1 MRKFVVLFLLISLF
15 SVSSTIPLKKK
26 LIGVWKI
33 DTISTKGTILR
44 HDQLGQPYIEFNEEG
59 GFLVKISAAHEKGR
73 YHAKG
78 DIVKLN
84 FLEPKKPQQILHI
97 TQISDSQMEYTTKS
111 DSTGEV
117 KVICYKMKGGL
128 NQDPD

>member
-1 MRKFVVLFLLISLF
+1 MRKFVVVLLLISLV
-15 SVSSTIPLKKK
+15 SVSATIPLKKK

-33 DTISTKGTILR
+33 DKISTKGTILR
-44 HDQLGQPYIEFNEEG
+44 HDQLGQPYIEFNDEG

-78 DIVKLN
+78 YIVRLK
-84 FLEPKKPQQILHI
+84 FLEPKKPEQILHI
-97 TQISDSQMEYTTKS
+97 TQISDTQMEYTTRS
-111 DSTGEV
+111 DSAGEV